1 VVNRFIKTLLVFLC
15 TLGSS
20 QAIAQDAAGT
30 QDPSAASKTN
40 DAVESARNL
49 IAEARAARKA
59 GNLEQTTIL
68 LLKAYELDPKIVLLN
83 NLGKVY
89 EEMGRFDLAY
99 ATYKRVVDNP
109 TTSQELRALDKERM
123 ALIYDKLT
131 ATMIFVPPEVSWE
144 QVWVNT
150 KGYPMG
156 SGIELSVPTGPLMVD
171 IFDAKS
177 TVLVRIDMDG
187 PAGRRLVL
195 NDKLTKGLD
204 KRFGVMSWDRATR
217 KLKALTIDDVPV
229 RASLTRAKGVQIAPG
244 TYRIGLEWVGQPKTI
259 VTVDITAG
267 MLIEL
272 KPAPI
277 KAKPPAPLP
286 AMVQSP
292 KTMLNKV
299 DQPPPSLKAQAPT
312 PAPTTSWLLLTG
324 QVAITAAG
332 LVAGGL
338 GYADYST
345 GQNELEGVKKEQDGI
360 NPAFPRPEGERV
372 IWEQQN
378 DEATARVNQGIVK
391 MSLGGVAALGAIIWI
406 FAADTAPNQVVIS
419 VDQHQAIRVGGTF

>member
-1 VVNRFIKTLLVFLC
+1 MINRFVNVLLVCLC
-15 TLGSS
+15 VLSSTPAVGQDNASS
-20 QAIAQDAAGT
+20 QEPAPTSEVD
-30 QDPSAASKTN
+30 N
-40 DAVESARNL
+40 AVQKARGL
-49 IAEARAARKA
+49 ITEARAARKA
-59 GNLEQTTIL
+59 GNLDQTTKL
-68 LLKAYELDPKIVLLN
+68 LLKAYAFDPKPVLLN

-99 ATYKRVVDNP
+99 ATYKRDVDNP
-109 TTSQELRALDKERM
+109 TTTQKLRALDKERM
-123 ALIYDKLT
+123 ARIYDKLT
-131 ATMIFVPPEVSWE
+131 STMILVPAAVSWE
-144 QVWVNT
+144 QVWINT

-171 IFDAKS
+171 IFDPKS
-177 TVLVRIDMDG
+177 TVVVRLDLDG

-195 NDKLTKGLD
+195 SQSLTDGID
-204 KRFGVMSWDRATR
+204 KRFGVMSWDRANR
-217 KLKALTIDDVPV
+217 KLKGISIDDVPV

-244 TYRIGLEWVGQPKTI
+244 AYRVGLEWVGQPKTF
-259 VTVDITAG
+259 VDVKVKAG

-272 KPAPI
+272 KPAPEQ
-277 KAKPPAPLP
+277 AKMPAPLP

-360 NPAFPRPEGERV
+360 NPAFPRSEGERV

-419 VDQHQAIRVGGTF
+419 ADQHQAIRVGGTF